1 MNIDGNEQLLAVIS
15 DAHGNVEAL
24 DRVLEDMDRRG
35 IRDCVCLGDIVGY
48 GPEPEA
54 CVRRI
59 RERGIPSVLGNHEQG
74 LRGGKYLQWFN
85 PPARKAVEKTRTML
99 SDDSVQWLRGL
110 PETLEF
116 QGMLCV
122 HGCPPDSVNKYLY
135 TLDEDDLAGVFRS
148 YPHRFA
154 FAGHTHE
161 LNLYSYDGSAARRE
175 EFWDKP
181 VPLEPDR
188 RYLVNAGAVGQPRD
202 GDNRAKY
209 VLLDREKNVLQA
221 VFVPYDVMK
230 TVNAMR
236 ALGLN
241 EGYVKRLL

>member
-1 MNIDGNEQLLAVIS
+1 MYPSGNTNLLAVLS
-15 DAHGNVEAL
+15 DAHGNIEAL
-24 DRVLEDMDRRG
+24 DRVLEDLDQRG
-35 IRDCVCLGDIVGY
+35 VTDCVCLGDMVGY

-85 PPARKAVEKTRTML
+85 PPAKKAVEKTRTML

-110 PETLEF
+110 PETLEIH
-116 QGMLCV
+116 GMLFV
-122 HGCPPDSVNKYLY
+122 HGCPPASVNKYLY
-135 TLDEDDLAGVFRS
+135 ALDEDDLAKVFQS
-148 YPHRFA
+148 YPHRLA

-161 LNLYSYDGSAARRE
+161 LNLYSYSAGAARRE
-175 EFWDKP
+175 EFWDRP
-181 VPLEPDR
+181 VLLDPHKR
-188 RYLVNAGAVGQPRD
+188 FIVNAGAVGQPRD

-209 VLLDREKNVLQA
+209 VLHDRHSGVLQA
-221 VFVPYDVMK
+221 VFVKYDVIK

-241 EGYVKRLL
+241 DAYARRLL